1 MSLGPR
7 VRSLVRHQIAF
18 GIREDHVTYRL
29 VILDVA
35 GATAEVAIERLGN
48 RSFEIGARHRLL
60 RETLQQDLALVQEAG
75 GAIAAL
81 ERKMLDECLLQ
92 SGELAVLRM
101 ALDRADC
108 LAVETRRRHDAGR
121 GGVARPVGSIND
133 HRATQTLRRAAPE
146 LGAGHPEVFAQ
157 KIVHRETVA
166 NIRRFVRAAVDGDAQ
181 FGHVSAP
188 LSMVWVTGRDW
199 KRRPV
204 ASWMAFSNAGTTGI
218 ITTSAMPFGGSS
230 GVTGGNTSISI
241 SRSGRSDPRAM
252 RYCPRFHCPLPGPP
266 S

>member
-81 ERKMLDECLLQ
+81 ERKMLDESRLQ
-92 SGELAVLRM
+92 RRKLAVLGV
-101 ALDRADC
+101 AFDGADR
-108 LAVETRRRHDAGR
+108 LAVEARRRNDAGR
-121 GGVARPVGSIND
+121 GGVARPVGTID
-133 HRATQTLRRAAPE
+133 
-146 LGAGHPEVFAQ
+146 
-157 KIVHRETVA
+157 
-166 NIRRFVRAAVDGDAQ
+166 D
-181 FGHVSAP
+181 
-188 LSMVWVTGRDW
+188 
-199 KRRPV
+199 
-204 ASWMAFSNAGTTGI
+204 
-218 ITTSAMPFGGSS
+218 
-230 GVTGGNTSISI
+230 
-241 SRSGRSDPRAM
+241 
-252 RYCPRFHCPLPGPP
+252 
-266 S
+266 